1 MDAHARG
8 TIGGS
13 MSTFFATLPAPARES
28 LLALHLILWSLLAA
42 YGIHRLH
49 LLRLYRKRRPLARR
63 PDPPPK
69 WPRVT
74 IQLPV
79 FNERYV
85 AERLL
90 EAAAAMD
97 YPRDRLEIQVLD
109 DSTDATSDLVAAA
122 VAALR
127 ERGVDAVHLRR
138 AARDGF
144 KAGALQNGLC
154 HAKGDLLAIFDAD
167 FVPPPTFLRDLVP
180 YLNEPDVG
188 MAQARWRHL
197 NQDYSMLAQAQ
208 AISLDGHFVVEHA
221 ARMDA
226 RRFFNFNGTA
236 GILRRRCIEDA
247 GGWQWDTLTEDLDLS
262 YRAQLRG
269 WRFVFAPD
277 VGCPGELPVEMNA
290 FKAQQYRWVRG
301 SIQVARKVLPE
312 VWRSSLPLAVKLEAT
327 CHLTINVAYV
337 LLLMVAVIA
346 YPVVI
351 ARIQAKS
358 LLFTVVDAALFL
370 TASIP
375 ALVYF
380 AAAQRD
386 TRGDWK
392 RQLRFVPFVLSLGLG
407 LAVNNTRAVLDGL
420 RNASAEFQRTPKF
433 RIERRGDVWRGKRY
447 RSPLSLWAAAEIAL
461 GLYFGWAI
469 VALARARM
477 LAPVP
482 FLVLYLIG
490 FLYVGVVSVAHAARR
505 A

>member
-1 MDAHARG
+1 
-8 TIGGS
+8 
-13 MSTFFATLPAPARES
+13 
-28 LLALHLILWSLLAA
+28 
-42 YGIHRLH
+42 
-49 LLRLYRKRRPLARR
+49 
-63 PDPPPK
+63 
-69 WPRVT
+69 
-74 IQLPV
+74 
-79 FNERYV
+79 
-85 AERLL
+85 
-90 EAAAAMD
+90 
-97 YPRDRLEIQVLD
+97 
-109 DSTDATSDLVAAA
+109 
-122 VAALR
+122 
-127 ERGVDAVHLRR
+127 
-138 AARDGF
+138 
-144 KAGALQNGLC
+144 
-154 HAKGDLLAIFDAD
+154 
-167 FVPPPTFLRDLVP
+167 
-180 YLNEPDVG
+180 
-188 MAQARWRHL
+188 
-197 NQDYSMLAQAQ
+197 
-208 AISLDGHFVVEHA
+208 
-221 ARMDA
+221 
-226 RRFFNFNGTA
+226 
-236 GILRRRCIEDA
+236 
-247 GGWQWDTLTEDLDLS
+247 
-262 YRAQLRG
+262 
-269 WRFVFAPD
+269 
-277 VGCPGELPVEMNA
+277 
-290 FKAQQYRWVRG
+290 
-301 SIQVARKVLPE
+301 
-312 VWRSSLPLAVKLEAT
+312 
-327 CHLTINVAYV
+327 
-337 LLLMVAVIA
+337 MVAVIA